1 MRFQSTRG
9 KSFKVLLKQSLK
21 DRTLGERGS
30 LFSPR
35 NLSRSL
41 PTNPHSP
48 HACSTLGVYT
58 FSVTW
63 TVLRLLTSLALG
75 YSNRPDWKSP
85 SSVAATRFLPGVL
98 SFLYTLS
105 LLERVLLHWPT
116 SHMQSSTAWP
126 TQSTGKTDTAF
137 LQAQQWTNGSRSRL
151 WDRDPAHKL
160 NLR

>member
-1 MRFQSTRG
+1 MG
-9 KSFKVLLKQSLK
+9 
-21 DRTLGERGS
+21 
-30 LFSPR
+30 FSPR
-35 NLSRSL
+35 NLSCSL

-75 YSNRPDWKSP
+75 YSNRPDRKSS
-85 SSVAATRFLPGVL
+85 SSVAATRFLLGVL
-98 SFLYTLS
+98 FFLYTLS

-116 SHMQSSTAWP
+116 SHTQSSTVWP
-126 TQSTGKTDTAF
+126 QQSIGKTDVDF
-137 LQAQQWTNGSRSRL
+137 LQAQQWLNGSRSRL
-151 WDRDPAHKL
+151 WDRDPTHKL